1 MPSAYQFK
9 EPAPAP
15 KSTYAGQNTL
25 HVPGSTNVAHITPHH
40 HLTDTNAARP
50 PPEILN
56 FIEKQEGYIEQL
68 ERESQF
74 CRVSFLHY

>member
-1 MPSAYQFK
+1 MTT
-9 EPAPAP
+9 
-15 KSTYAGQNTL
+15 STLQI
-25 HVPGSTNVAHITPHH
+25 PQITHLTRGAQQHH
-40 HLTDTNAARP
+40 HEQAAGNHQTPP

-74 CRVSFLHY
+74 CRVIPNN